1 MYCRPDRSDYLPNLA
16 QQPNDAPV
24 DIGWFEGQLSDSR
37 PFRAEM
43 WRQDHLT
50 VVTFFFAME
59 ELEHLSQTSL
69 RNLLAKEGLV
79 AFLGPAFV
87 MGSAFTDAAEQAL
100 WSVSVIIAEH
110 GKALAKERFLLNPYD
125 SLAM

>member
-1 MYCRPDRSDYLPNLA
+1 MYCRPDRSDYLPNLTG
-16 QQPNDAPV
+16 QPGNEPL

-37 PFRAEM
+37 PFRAEL
-43 WRQDHLT
+43 WRQDHLS

-79 AFLGPAFV
+79 AFLEV
-87 MGSAFTDAAEQAL
+87 GS
-100 WSVSVIIAEH
+100 
-110 GKALAKERFLLNPYD
+110 
-125 SLAM
+125 